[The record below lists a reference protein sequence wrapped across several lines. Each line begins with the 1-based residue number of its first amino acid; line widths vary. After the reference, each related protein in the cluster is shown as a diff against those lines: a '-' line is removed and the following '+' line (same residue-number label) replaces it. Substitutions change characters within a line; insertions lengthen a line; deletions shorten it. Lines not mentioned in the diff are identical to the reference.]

1 MSSAAGGFEPQVGQS
16 VVAHLY
22 TQGPWRMC
30 VPVVVVCKLKN
41 GHWQVEDASGV
52 RVEVPPERVFP
63 SQEAF
68 EASIPQLSVAVNTET
83 GRITEFK

>member
-1 MSSAAGGFEPQVGQS
+1 MKNANSSFEPLVGQS
-16 VVAHLY
+16 VVAHLH
-22 TQGPWRMC
+22 TQGPWRIC

-41 GHWQVEDASGV
+41 GQWQVEDASGL
-52 RVEVPPERVFP
+52 RVDVPPDRVFP

-68 EASIPQLSVAVNTET
+68 EASINELRVAVNTRT